1 MHFSQEQIGTR
12 RIPLHKTFDVDYSF
26 GKKAEVIIYKY
37 LFLTTYQDGNLAVI
51 ASPTESL
58 DTPYRLMVSVNLV
71 ASGMLDTNEFALNIT
86 NLPELSNE
94 AMMKAG
100 IYMPTPHS
108 IKQGYVMF
116 PIMRLNQQYWL
127 QHTFNNRISM

>member
-1 MHFSQEQIGTR
+1 M
-12 RIPLHKTFDVDYSF
+12 
-26 GKKAEVIIYKY
+26 
-37 LFLTTYQDGNLAVI
+37 FLTTYQDGNLAVI
-51 ASPTESL
+51 ASPTESFRH
-58 DTPYRLMVSVNLV
+58 TISLMVSVNLV